1 MQKIEEASR
10 KKDEQTSQF
19 ITATR
24 DALEQKM
31 GTVTEKRE
39 AYITDL
45 KTKLKVSIHH
55 FVVNVFF
62 DYVFVGSH
70 WKRRKDP
77 AVHRTTDWRGAQRH
91 RGKTEDRL
99 HSERWKY
106 QEDAGPSQG
115 TCKFPTNHDQI
126 FTKVKVW

>member
-1 MQKIEEASR
+1 MESSKIAALSAKMQKIEEASR

-45 KTKLKVSIHH
+45 KTKLKVNIHH
-55 FVVNVFF
+55 FVVNIFF
-62 DYVFVGSH
+62 D
-70 WKRRKDP
+70 
-77 AVHRTTDWRGAQRH
+77 
-91 RGKTEDRL
+91 
-99 HSERWKY
+99 
-106 QEDAGPSQG
+106 
-115 TCKFPTNHDQI
+115 
-126 FTKVKVW
+126 